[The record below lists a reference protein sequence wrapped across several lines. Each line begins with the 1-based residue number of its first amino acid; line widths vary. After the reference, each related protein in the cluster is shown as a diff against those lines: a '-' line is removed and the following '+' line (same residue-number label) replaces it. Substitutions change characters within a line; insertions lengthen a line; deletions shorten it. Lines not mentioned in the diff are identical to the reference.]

1 MTTFA
6 LRLISPA
13 APFFFFLLLHHSYL
27 LFSCPKWLV
36 LPGYISEG
44 VLYFT
49 DFISRWSVVEVAGRQ
64 LFTSVSLFLLFR
76 PRDFDRIGHLGVIER
91 DKKKSRSA
99 KQKREI
105 AQSVCVC
112 LLFCCVCCAHTHS
125 QTQVLAA
132 GVWRLE
138 VSLTLLAPWNIYPSV
153 DVVSRSVQSGE
164 AE

>member
-6 LRLISPA
+6 LRLISPTA
-13 APFFFFLLLHHSYL
+13 SLFSSLLHSYL

-64 LFTSVSLFLLFR
+64 LFFTSVSLYFFFFVLGILIESVIWASSSETKRSHAR
-76 PRDFDRIGHLGVIER
+76 PNKKER
-91 DKKKSRSA
+91 LHSL
-99 KQKREI
+99 
-105 AQSVCVC
+105 CVC
-112 LLFCCVCCAHTHS
+112 CFVVFCVCCA
-125 QTQVLAA
+125 QTQVLSA
-132 GVWRLE
+132 GVLRLE
-138 VSLTLLAPWNIYPSV
+138 VSLTLVAPWNIYPSV

>member
-13 APFFFFLLLHHSYL
+13 APLFSLLLLHHSYL

-64 LFTSVSLFLLFR
+64 LFFTSVSLFLLFR

-105 AQSVCVC
+105 AQFVCVC
-112 LLFCCVCCAHTHS
+112 CFVVFC
-125 QTQVLAA
+125 VLRADT
-132 GVWRLE
+132 GVVRRRIALGGFVDFGSSLE
-138 VSLTLLAPWNIYPSV
+138 YISI
-153 DVVSRSVQSGE
+153 G
-164 AE
+164 